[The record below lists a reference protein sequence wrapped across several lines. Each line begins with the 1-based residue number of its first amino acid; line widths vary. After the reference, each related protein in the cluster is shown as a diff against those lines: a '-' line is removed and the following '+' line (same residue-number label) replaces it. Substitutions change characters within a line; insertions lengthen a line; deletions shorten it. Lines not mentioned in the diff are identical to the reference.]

1 MSTKSQIQPNVE
13 IGNLAPMALEEY
25 FEMELVSETRHEYN
39 GGYIQ
44 AMAYTSINHARI
56 LWNLNREL
64 GNCLRGKACE
74 GFGSDRM
81 LFIPNCEGKARI
93 FYPDMTIVCGEKEL
107 YQYKEKMVAL
117 LNPSVLI
124 EVSSDTTMEDDFVNK
139 WRCYKKLPSLKQYI
153 IVDQDT
159 KFVEVYERS
168 EDGHWFS
175 EIYSDDDDMVKIGDC
190 QILLKD
196 IYHKVELSEGES
208 KSDN

>member
-153 IVDQDT
+153 IISQKEKYIIVLNRTENAEEWLHTTLDT
-159 KFVEVYERS
+159 DESTLKIL
-168 EDGHWFS
+168 DC
-175 EIYSDDDDMVKIGDC
+175 EIKV
-190 QILLKD
+190 KD
-196 IYHKVELSEGES
+196 IYENVE
-208 KSDN
+208 